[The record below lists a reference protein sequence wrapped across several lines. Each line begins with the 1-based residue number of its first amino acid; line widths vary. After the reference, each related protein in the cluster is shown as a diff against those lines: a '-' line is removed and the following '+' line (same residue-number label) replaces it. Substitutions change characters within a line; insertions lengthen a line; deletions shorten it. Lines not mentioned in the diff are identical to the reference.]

1 MSGTLYLVATPIGN
15 LDDLTVRAADVL
27 CRVDLVAAEDTR
39 RTGVLLK
46 KVGAT
51 APQISYHDHNAA
63 RRVPSLI
70 DRLRDGHSIALVS
83 DAGTPTVS
91 DPGFRLVR
99 AAREE
104 GLDVVPIPGPSA
116 VLAALCGSG
125 LPTDRFLFLGFLPPR
140 PGRARRL
147 LQQVEALP
155 MTLVLFAS
163 PHKVARVLAM
173 LVDVLGE
180 RDACLC
186 REMTKIHETFDR
198 GSLAELSQR
207 YGQRKVKGEI
217 TLVIAGC
224 S

>member
-1 MSGTLYLVATPIGN
+1 MTGTLYLVATPIGN
-15 LDDLTVRAADVL
+15 LDDLSVRAGNVL
-27 CRVDLVAAEDTR
+27 REVDLVAAEDTR

-46 KVGAT
+46 RVGAT
-51 APQISYHDHNAA
+51 APQVSYHDHNAA
-63 RRVPSLI
+63 RRVPSLLE
-70 DRLRDGHSIALVS
+70 RLKQGQSIALVS

-104 GLDVVPIPGPSA
+104 GLEVVPIPGPSA
-116 VLAALCGSG
+116 VLAGLSGSG
-125 LPTDRFLFLGFLPPR
+125 LPTDRFVFLGFLPPR

-147 LQQVEALP
+147 LQQVQQLP
-155 MTLVLFAS
+155 MTLVLFVS
-163 PHKVARVLAM
+163 PHKVARTLGQLAE
-173 LVDVLGE
+173 VLGP

-186 REMTKIHETFDR
+186 RELTKIHETFDR
-198 GSLAELSQR
+198 GTLDELADR
-207 YGQRKVKGEI
+207 YGQGKVKGEI